1 MTHLRA
7 CVYLK
12 NTQVNE
18 VAVSTP
24 YMRVIRPYIKRHER
38 CSAAIVFAMA
48 ALFRPIN
55 ACPVFYVPC
64 CTELYPV

>member
-48 ALFRPIN
+48 ALFDQLTYALILRS
-55 ACPVFYVPC
+55 
-64 CTELYPV
+64 LLH